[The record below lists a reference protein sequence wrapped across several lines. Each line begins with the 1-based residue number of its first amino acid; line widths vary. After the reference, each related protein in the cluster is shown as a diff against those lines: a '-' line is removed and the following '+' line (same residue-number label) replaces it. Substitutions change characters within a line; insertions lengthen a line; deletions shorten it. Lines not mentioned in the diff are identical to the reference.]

1 MTNFVILLAVTY
13 AASIAAFAFNP
24 YDIGLQ
30 GLYPRRRF
38 HTVDFE
44 APAPKITRWDSR
56 CDYGSL
62 FITPRGPWVSGAAR
76 GPAIL
81 DPKGDLVWMDNTEFT
96 QSMNLNVQRY
106 KGQDYLTFWS
116 KRVKTKSVVK
126 KAKQGGGFA
135 KVKEPRISYVMVT
148 FQLIP
153 SCALPHILT
162 LRFQLDSSYNVAYRI
177 YPHGKGLKGDS
188 HELRI
193 TPQGTAIIPIYHK
206 RQIDC
211 TELGL
216 GKSCWIQDGL
226 FQEIDIETGKLIFEW
241 RATDHIN
248 MKDVFSSPNAKD
260 GYGTSKKDAFD
271 FFHINAVDKIDSG
284 DYIISA
290 RYMHAIVCVSGETG
304 EILWQLGGK
313 KNSFTDLDKAL
324 DFSWQHHVTWQGNN
338 TISLYDNHANSVLHS
353 PSKYSKG
360 MIVHLN
366 LQNMSASLEQKY
378 VHPDKILSVSQGSV
392 QVIPASGNV
401 LVGFGNSPAFVEYT
415 RAGQVL
421 CTAQFAPHVAFELVD
436 FGLVKSYRV
445 FKHAWVGRPDTIPSI
460 KVKNDKAYVS
470 WNGAT
475 EVRGW
480 RLETAKTHEGRA
492 DEFVTVQ
499 ELQRDGFETTFSMNE
514 ALGYVRI
521 AALDSA
527 HTVMAHSDIVRVRR
541 RSKTLLRSLLIAALV
556 VLCLWAIRR
565 QNWRLP
571 RAIKKHSR
579 PTLKRLSAYSASKL
593 RSGRGKEPWVDDE
606 DQNFEVEPLLYRD

>member
-1 MTNFVILLAVTY
+1 MIKSVVLLAVVY
-13 AASIAAFAFNP
+13 ASSIAAFAFNS
-24 YDIGLQ
+24 YDVGFQ

-81 DPKGDLVWMDNTEFT
+81 DAKGELIWMDNTQFT
-96 QSMNLNVQRY
+96 QSMNLNVQKY
-106 KGQDYLTFWS
+106 KGKDYLTFWS
-116 KRVKTKSVVK
+116 KRVKSKSVVK
-126 KAKQGGGFA
+126 KAKQSEGFA
-135 KVKEPRISYVMVT
+135 KVKEPRISYVM
-148 FQLIP
+148 
-153 SCALPHILT
+153 
-162 LRFQLDSSYNVAYRI
+162 LDSSYNVAYRI
-177 YPHGKGLKGDS
+177 YPHGEGLKGDS

-206 RQIDC
+206 RQVDC

-226 FQEIDIETGKLIFEW
+226 FQEIDIETGRLIFEW
-241 RATDHIN
+241 RATDHID

-353 PSKYSKG
+353 PSMYSKG

-366 LQNMSASLEQKY
+366 LQHMSATLEQKY

-392 QVIPASGNV
+392 QVIPTSGNV

-445 FKHAWVGRPDTIPSI
+445 FKHAWVGKPDTIPSI
-460 KVKNDKAYVS
+460 KVKNDKVYVS

-480 RLETAKTHEGRA
+480 RLETADKREGRA

-499 ELQRDGFETTFSMNE
+499 ELRREGFETSFTLDQ
-514 ALGYVRI
+514 ATRYVRI
-521 AALDSA
+521 AALDAA
-527 HTVMAHSDIVRVRR
+527 HNVMAHSDAVRVNR
-541 RSKTLLRSLLIAALV
+541 RSMTLIRSLLFATLV
-556 VLCLWAIRR
+556 ILCLWALRR
-565 QNWRLP
+565 QNWRLS
-571 RAIKKHSR
+571 RAIAKCCRS
-579 PTLKRLSAYSASKL
+579 TLGKASTYGASGLKLIRLRRNVWTPDGDRTL
-593 RSGRGKEPWVDDE
+593 EI
-606 DQNFEVEPLLYRD
+606 EPLLYMD